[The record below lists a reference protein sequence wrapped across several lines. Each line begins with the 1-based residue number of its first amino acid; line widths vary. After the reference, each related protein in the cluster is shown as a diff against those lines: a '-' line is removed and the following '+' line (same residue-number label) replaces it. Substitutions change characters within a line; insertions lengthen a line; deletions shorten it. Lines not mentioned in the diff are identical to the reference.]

1 LFSASLCLHAFSQT
15 REGQKISDV
24 LVIGS
29 GRSVPLPQGDWKVN
43 RVSEINH
50 ITENST
56 VINYKTYFLEN
67 LKSDQFF
74 KFYFV
79 TAGEVTSSNPTIGA
93 PGLRNNP
100 WLNWDYSSIGT
111 DIKSE
116 FYGTSKSSFISKMS
130 FIESS
135 EKNKNLLLIL
145 FSDDGVYKK
154 SGLTPDILSGKINDN
169 FLAIDNRIISS
180 KLLIRSVGFSN
191 LPLANT
197 IDKVNYEDVIAS
209 WNKKNI
215 DNSSLSYFEKKIPPE
230 TYITFSDEPSKNANL
245 IALNLEKLQILK
257 SQEEKIKKENDEAK
271 QKQQLALE
279 AQQREQALAIAKAA
293 EQKRLA
299 DETYAKAQSEAKRQA
314 DEAKQKEQLAIEA
327 QQREQALVLA
337 KAAEQKRLADEAN
350 AKAQLEAKRQADEA
364 NANAKAAAAIP
375 AAAQPQLSKAEQ
387 LAQLQLQIAAL
398 QSELQASKPSPKPND
413 ATPTSRRA
421 LVIGNNRY
429 TSVTALENAA
439 EDAIAM
445 ADSLKKVNFE
455 VTLKTDVNLKEMNAA
470 IRNFKASIKKGD
482 EVAFF
487 YAGHGVQIGQ
497 SNYLLPVDITG
508 ESEDQIRDDAV
519 VLDRVLDDF
528 SEKKAKFTLALLD
541 ACRDNPF
548 KKSGRSIGGGT
559 RGLAPANTAN
569 GQMIIF
575 SAGAGQQALD
585 KLGPNDK
592 DKNGLFTRVFIK
604 EMQKSGESIDRVAR
618 NVRSQVVDM
627 ARSVNH
633 DQVPAIYDQVIGEF
647 YFRP

>member
-1 LFSASLCLHAFSQT
+1 MLYECRWLRTLIILFSASLCLHAFSQT

-43 RVSEINH
+43 RVSEIN
-50 ITENST
+50 ITENSAF
-56 VINYKTYFLEN
+56 INYKTYFLEN

-79 TAGEVTSSNPTIGA
+79 TAGEVTSSNPIIGA
-93 PGLRNNP
+93 RGLRDNP

-169 FLAIDNRIISS
+169 FLVIDNRIISS

-191 LPLANT
+191 LPVANT

-279 AQQREQALAIAKAA
+279 E
-293 EQKRLA
+293 
-299 DETYAKAQSEAKRQA
+299 
-314 DEAKQKEQLAIEA
+314 